1 MCQENVVFDE
11 SRFLAT
17 EGVLSSPASSDS
29 VPCVPFPALPSFTS
43 PTSLQISNISS
54 DDSLSSTSVVQL
66 QNSPLSS
73 ASPELNNFPLLGSI
87 APINPPIP
95 DASSALI
102 PSHPMAT
109 HSKTGTLRS
118 RSFLDYTAFLS
129 TKHSLCALSSVSIPL
144 EPTCYTQ
151 AEKSPEW
158 RAAMGDEFYALLA
171 NKTWSLCPRPSQ
183 HNIIRNK
190 WVYKIKQKQDGS
202 IDRYKARLVANGF
215 DQESGVRFYRNF

>member
-1 MCQENVVFDE
+1 MFRSKHCIFLLYSSNQRGYHCLDPVSRNVYVSRHVVFDE
-11 SRFLAT
+11 SRFPTT
-17 EGVLSSPASSDS
+17 EGVLSSHASFDS

-43 PTSLQISNISS
+43 LTSLPLSEISS
-54 DDSLSSTSVVQL
+54 DDSLSSTSVPLAVQL
-66 QNSPLSS
+66 QNSPRLS
-73 ASPELNNFPLLGSI
+73 ASPELDNSPLLGSI
-87 APINPPIP
+87 AQINPPIP
-95 DASSALI
+95 YASSALI

-118 RSFLDYTAFLS
+118 RSFPDYTAFLS
-129 TKHSLCALSSVSIPL
+129 TKHPLCALSSVSIPL

-158 RAAMGDEFYALLA
+158 RAAMGDEFEALLA

-190 WVYKIKQKQDGS
+190 
-202 IDRYKARLVANGF
+202 
-215 DQESGVRFYRNF
+215 